1 MPGTGFTVEP
11 SAFVGL
17 SSGLAVARFRQ
28 LLWAE
33 AGRVGVGRH
42 LINVPDCINV
52 GDGGVDAFID
62 DADPSE
68 DDVIPRG
75 ASVFQI
81 KATDLGPI
89 PCTRELHARE
99 DLAQPLKSELS
110 DRFQQ
115 GAAYVL
121 VLMADITDARIKAR
135 RNAIRKELA
144 SFGHKNTEVRV
155 YTANQLAGFASRHP
169 ALVVLLRPELSTCS
183 PYERWG
189 SSLDVSRPAT
199 FVPDPPREVLV
210 DQITQALRERSTCVV
225 IRLTGLPGVGK
236 TRSAFEALRHDDLK
250 HQVLYVQRANGL
262 DGSPLL
268 NALINDT
275 ASSAILVVD
284 ECDLDQHRWLT
295 NALAAQGA
303 RLSLITMSYESGQ
316 VPRPSVQLH
325 AEGLQK
331 EAIEELLQQEYRSL
345 PSSMVGRLAEFADG
359 YPYIGILLAEQ
370 YMEEGPSQSHFSVSD
385 DGLMNRLI
393 GGSAGAG
400 SDEFAATKA
409 VLTGLSLFQRIGVA
423 GAGEDEGLW
432 LSKLVEVPWHQFQEI
447 VNRQKE
453 RGIVQGENYVFVTP
467 FMLRIHLL
475 EQWWQ
480 AHGFKDEADFKEFT
494 SGMPAS
500 EPPDLLSRFLEHFPY
515 VSAVP
520 RGSEFVKRIAESE
533 AVSNYEMLNSELG
546 SRFFLALTEA
556 DPAAALQTAQ
566 RVIGVRSREEL
577 LEFQGGRRA
586 IIEALKRMGV
596 WRGLFPSAAKL
607 LLALAEAETE
617 PWANNATGE
626 FVGLFGVGGGPV
638 ASTEAPPAQRLPIL
652 KEALSSGSP
661 ERRKLGLKACEA
673 ALNTGPH
680 FRQVGA
686 EYQGVR
692 REPELWRPSTYVEL
706 FDAYRSVW
714 ALTMGSLT
722 YLAGEDRRLAVKVL
736 LNSAR
741 GLTRLEPL
749 ADMVIETIR
758 DLANDPE
765 VDRRDLIARTI
776 AILRYEGSSLPV
788 ETRKEWEQLAEDL
801 SGDDFSSRME
811 RYVAMDLLEDHF
823 DREGNQ
829 VDQAQPE
836 LDKLAVEAAETP
848 ALLAP
853 ELRWLVTKRSKT
865 GHRFGYGLGKRDLK
879 EVVLATI
886 LRAQGA
892 ASPDD
897 ADLSFL
903 GGYLQ
908 AMIERDE
915 DSWEA
920 LLDEFAQDPVQTT
933 WVLELT
939 WRSGRLTRRA
949 GQRVFQLAEQ
959 GVVAP
964 AALRIFRYGGLVGSL
979 TREDFSGW
987 VELLLQTDELD
998 AVSAALDLLMGYG
1011 GYNQHKEPAGSIVS
1025 HPSWFKPVEGRH
1037 HTYHDTF
1044 WWAHVAKALCKN
1056 HADLSLKLARLMLE
1070 HFGERG
1076 TVAGGLDGESR
1087 KVLDSALQQ
1096 EPEEVWKLASSM
1108 LGPPIDGRAYYIADW
1123 LRGSPAFE
1131 SGGSHILEKVPRQ
1144 LIWAWADEDLE
1155 FRPRYLA
1162 TFVPKVM
1169 CGPQDEGCLARE
1181 LLLRY
1186 GHDPETRMALRSN
1199 FSSEGWSGPRSEHLS
1214 AKLSWLAGMRN
1225 QETES
1230 NVLAWIDEYAREIEQ
1245 EIESAREQEE
1255 RRGW

>member
-1 MPGTGFTVEP
+1 M
-11 SAFVGL
+11 
-17 SSGLAVARFRQ
+17 RQ
-28 LLWAE
+28 
-33 AGRVGVGRH
+33 
-42 LINVPDCINV
+42 
-52 GDGGVDAFID
+52 
-62 DADPSE
+62 
-68 DDVIPRG
+68 
-75 ASVFQI
+75 AS
-81 KATDLGPI
+81 
-89 PCTRELHARE
+89 
-99 DLAQPLKSELS
+99 
-110 DRFQQ
+110 
-115 GAAYVL
+115 
-121 VLMADITDARIKAR
+121 DI
-135 RNAIRKELA
+135 L
-144 SFGHKNTEVRV
+144 
-155 YTANQLAGFASRHP
+155 
-169 ALVVLLRPELSTCS
+169 
-183 PYERWG
+183 G
-189 SSLDVSRPAT
+189 SSLYYT
-199 FVPDPPREVLV
+199 
-210 DQITQALRERSTCVV
+210 
-225 IRLTGLPGVGK
+225 
-236 TRSAFEALRHDDLK
+236 
-250 HQVLYVQRANGL
+250 
-262 DGSPLL
+262 
-268 NALINDT
+268 LINDFET
-275 ASSAILVVD
+275 SAILVVD
-284 ECDLDQHRWLT
+284 ECDLDQHRKLT
-295 NALAAQGA
+295 DAFADQGSRLA
-303 RLSLITMSYESGQ
+303 LITMSYEVGR
-316 VPRPSVQLH
+316 VPGPTVELRADPLN
-325 AEGLQK
+325 K
-331 EAIEELLQQEYRSL
+331 EAIEGVLRQEYVSL
-345 PSSMVGRLAEFADG
+345 PSPARDRLAEFADG
-359 YPYIGILLAEQ
+359 YPRIAVLLADQ
-370 YMEEGPSQSHFSVSD
+370 SIEEGTSEAHLSVPD
-385 DGLMNRLI
+385 DRLMNRLI
-393 GGSAGAG
+393 GGSTSTDSAH
-400 SDEFAATKA
+400 FKATKK
-409 VLTGLSLFQRIGVA
+409 VLMGLSLFDRVGVERS
-423 GAGEDEGLW
+423 GEIEGQW
-432 LSKLVEVPWHQFQEI
+432 LAKRMGVPWHEFREI
-447 VNRQKE
+447 LSTQRK

-475 EQWWQ
+475 EEWWQ
-480 AHGFKDEADFKEFT
+480 AYGLRDEASLKEFQSSIPET
-494 SGMPAS
+494 VRS
-500 EPPDLLSRFLEHFPY
+500 DLLRRFHQHFPY
-515 VSAVP
+515 VSSVP
-520 RGSEFVKRIAESE
+520 TGAAFVQRILSADGDQLLDSEV
-533 AVSNYEMLNSELG
+533 G
-546 SRFFLALTEA
+546 GRFFLALTEA
-556 DPAAALQTAQ
+556 DPAAGLRTAE
-566 RVIGVRSREEL
+566 RVIGIRSRKEL
-577 LEFQGGRRA
+577 LEFRHGRRTT
-586 IIEALKRMGV
+586 IEALKRMAV
-596 WRGLFPSAAKL
+596 WKNLFEPSANL

-617 PWANNATGE
+617 QWANNATGE
-626 FVGLFGVGGGPV
+626 FVSLFSVGQGPV

-652 KEALSSGSP
+652 REALSSDSS

-673 ALNTGPH
+673 ALNAGPH

-692 REPELWRPSTYVEL
+692 REPELWRPSTYGEL

-714 ALTMGSLT
+714 ELTQESLT
-722 YLAGEDRRLAVKVL
+722 DLDGEDRRLAVKVL

-758 DLANDPE
+758 SLANDPE
-765 VDRRDLIARTI
+765 VDQRDLIARTI

-788 ETRKEWEQLAEDL
+788 ETRHKWEQLAEDL

-811 RYVAMDLLEDHF
+811 RYVAMDLLEDQF

-829 VDQAQPE
+829 LDQAQPE
-836 LDKLAVEAAETP
+836 LDKLAGEAANAP

-853 ELRWLVTKRSKT
+853 ELGWLVTKRAKT
-865 GHRFGYGLGKRDLK
+865 GHRFGYELGKRDVNA
-879 EVVLATI
+879 VVLGTI
-886 LRAQGA
+886 LRAQRV

-920 LLDEFAQDPVQTT
+920 LLDEFVKDPGRTT
-933 WVLELT
+933 WVVELT
-939 WRSGRLTRRA
+939 WRSGKLTRRG
-949 GQRVFQLAEQ
+949 GQRVFQLAKQ

-964 AALRIFRYGGLVGSL
+964 AALRIFRYGALVGSL
-979 TREDFSGW
+979 PREDFSDW

-998 AVSAALDLLMGYG
+998 AVSAALHLLMGYG
-1011 GYNQHKEPAGSIVS
+1011 GYNQHKEPAGSIVL
-1025 HPSWFKPVEGRH
+1025 HPSWFKAVEGRH

-1044 WWAHVAKALCKN
+1044 WWAHVAKALCEN

-1070 HFGERG
+1070 HFGESG
-1076 TVAGGLDGESR
+1076 TVVGGLDEESR

-1123 LRGSPAFE
+1123 LRGSEAFE

-1144 LIWAWADEDLE
+1144 LIWAWVDEDLE